1 MSAPQAAPGLT
12 SQDLAGIK
20 SLLERRC
27 GSAAVAE
34 DLLSEAIETS
44 LRKLKSG
51 DIARPEQLA
60 GYVYRVALNQLR
72 NFRRKDKSARSTGE
86 NLDALPDTQSAEVA
100 APIDQ
105 ALWAKLMRE
114 VLAELPAGRDRQIIV
129 GFYLDEEDKDVLCQR
144 LGLTDLHF
152 NRVVH
157 RARERFRELLERKG
171 FKRGDFLIFPLLLVG

>member
-1 MSAPQAAPGLT
+1 MSAPPPAPGLT

-44 LRKLKSG
+44 LRKLQSG
-51 DIARPEQLA
+51 DIARPDQLV

-72 NFRRKDKSARSTGE
+72 NFRRKDKSARSSADSLE
-86 NLDALPDTQSAEVA
+86 SLPDANAVDAA

-105 ALWAKLMRE
+105 AMWARLMRE
-114 VLAELPAGRDRQIIV
+114 VLAEMPTLRDRQLIV
-129 GFYLDEEDKDVLCQR
+129 GFYLEEEDKETLCSR
-144 LGLTDLHF
+144 LGLTEEHF

-157 RARERFRELLERKG
+157 RARERFRELLERRG